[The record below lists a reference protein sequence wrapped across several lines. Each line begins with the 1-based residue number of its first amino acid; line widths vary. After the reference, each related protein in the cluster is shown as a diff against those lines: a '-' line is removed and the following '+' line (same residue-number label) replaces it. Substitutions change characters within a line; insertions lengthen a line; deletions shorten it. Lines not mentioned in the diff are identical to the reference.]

1 MPFLDLGRNKQIYYE
16 LIDGEPDRPHLVFIH
31 EGLGCAAMWK
41 GFPHQLCRE
50 TGCPG
55 LLYDSLGYGK
65 SSPLD
70 GPMNL
75 HFLHR
80 YALIELPAVIEQL
93 IPEKEYVLIGHSDGG
108 SIGLIAAA
116 ERPLRLKGLIAEAA
130 HVFVEEKTLAGIRA
144 TVDAFRAGKLR
155 GLFRYHGDKT
165 EELFT
170 AWSGAWLSDGFRPWN
185 IEYALPSIAC
195 PVLVIQGT
203 EDNYGTVAQVDTIM
217 AKVPDAR
224 KVMIEGCG
232 HVPHLERSA
241 EVLGLMAEFVERLP
255 A

>member
-1 MPFLDLGRNKQIYYE
+1 M
-16 LIDGEPDRPHLVFIH
+16 
-31 EGLGCAAMWK
+31 
-41 GFPHQLCRE
+41 
-50 TGCPG
+50 
-55 LLYDSLGYGK
+55 S
-65 SSPLD
+65 
-70 GPMNL
+70 
-75 HFLHR
+75 
-80 YALIELPAVIEQL
+80 
-93 IPEKEYVLIGHSDGG
+93 
-108 SIGLIAAA
+108 
-116 ERPLRLKGLIAEAA
+116 
-130 HVFVEEKTLAGIRA
+130 A